1 MASGSTKSL
10 KTTQT
15 RLGPPDLNVDE
26 LDSND
31 DDDDDDVASVASEQF
46 YENIVSIALYMSH
59 VILKQNY
66 NSIAYHNTEYY
77 MYSTIV
83 TMCKWSCCT

>member
-1 MASGSTKSL
+1 MASGSTKLL

-26 LDSND
+26 LDSN

-59 VILKQNY
+59 VIQVTKLQQC
-66 NSIAYHNTEYY
+66 SISQY
-77 MYSTIV
+77 
-83 TMCKWSCCT
+83 